1 MALPPSFR
9 SFRHNS
15 DGVAAVEFALIAA
28 PFFALLFAILET
40 ALVFLAQQALQTA
53 TTETARLIMTGQAQT
68 QNMTASQFQQQLCT
82 DATSLFSCSGL
93 YVNVQTFTSFSSMTQ
108 MDPLQNGNFVSS
120 NMNFTPG
127 GPGDIVLVQAFY
139 QWPVWLAPLGF
150 NLANMSGNSRLL
162 MATAVFRNEP
172 Y

>member
-1 MALPPSFR
+1 MDLPVSLRRFR
-9 SFRHNS
+9 CNA

-40 ALVFLAQQALQTA
+40 ALVFMAQQALQTA
-53 TTETARLIMTGQAQT
+53 TTETARLIMTGQAQN
-68 QNMTASQFQQQLCT
+68 QNMTASQFQQALCT
-82 DATSLFSCSGL
+82 NATTLFSCSGL

-108 MDPLQNGNFVSS
+108 MNPLQNGTFVTS
-120 NMNFTPG
+120 NMNFMPG
-127 GPGDIVLVQAFY
+127 GPGEIVLVQAFY

-150 NLANMSGNSRLL
+150 NLSNMSGDSRLL

>member
-1 MALPPSFR
+1 MPRRLRLRRFTKST
-9 SFRHNS
+9 
-15 DGVAAVEFALIAA
+15 DGATAVEFALIAA

-40 ALVFLAQQALQTA
+40 GLVFIAQQTLQTA
-53 TTETARLIMTGQAQT
+53 TTQTARMIMTGQAQT
-68 QNMTASQFQQQLCT
+68 ANMSAAQFQQALCT
-82 DATSLFSCSGL
+82 NATALFSCSGL
-93 YVNVQTFTSFSSMTQ
+93 YVNVQTFSSFSTMTQ
-108 MDPLQNGNFVSS
+108 MNPLQNGKFVSS

-150 NLANMSGNSRLL
+150 DLSNMSGNSRLL